1 MPALEAPLP
10 RVAAREDEE
19 RNMPSAVNSAFDVAF
34 WFADTA
40 LEQNEYL
47 QPQKLHRLLF
57 LSQAYYAVAHDGAK
71 LMPAVFVAEE
81 MGPVEPNVYKAF
93 SKGRPNMDAE
103 LFLPHEVET
112 FLDNIWRRFGH
123 QSAENLTRLARGTLA
138 YKKALKRGRRGE
150 ISLEAMRLSFS
161 RAREA
166 PNLDQVVKPKVMRS
180 QSGKSVVVK
189 AWIPGTKPVDRK

>member
-1 MPALEAPLP
+1 
-10 RVAAREDEE
+10 
-19 RNMPSAVNSAFDVAF
+19 MPSAVNSAFDIAL

-57 LSQAYYAVAHDGAK
+57 LSQAYYAVAHDGEK

-81 MGPVEPNVYKAF
+81 MGPVEPNIYKAF
-93 SKGRPNMDAE
+93 SKGRPNMDVD

-112 FLDNIWRRFGH
+112 FLDSIWRRFGH
-123 QSAENLTRLARGTLA
+123 QSAENLTRMTKGTVA
-138 YKKALKRGRRGE
+138 YKKALKKGRREE
-150 ISLEAMRLSFS
+150 ISLETMRLSFS
-161 RAREA
+161 RARETPA
-166 PNLDQVVKPKVMRS
+166 LDQVVKPKIMRS

-189 AWIPGTKPVDRK
+189 AWNPGTKPMDSK